1 MSYRKHW
8 CILSLAAALLSLF
21 PKRHAQNGSNTIYSD
36 LSSDSTTVSILFY
49 TGLNGY
55 HAFRF
60 PTVIK
65 IKKVFIAFVEDGFS
79 AYSALVRLDKKA
91 LGVIYETD
99 DYKRI
104 RFRRIPFNP

>member
-1 MSYRKHW
+1 M
-8 CILSLAAALLSLF
+8 
-21 PKRHAQNGSNTIYSD
+21 
-36 LSSDSTTVSILFY
+36 
-49 TGLNGY
+49 
-55 HAFRF
+55 
-60 PTVIK
+60 
-65 IKKVFIAFVEDGFS
+65 FIAFVEDGFS